1 MLFRLTPEKKV
12 RDRFGSWAFS
22 SIHWAWTWFCKARSH
37 VKTLP
42 MSEKATLPAYWL
54 SRPGAHEQCHGGPLL
69 KSLGNFVHD
78 EGVWLK
84 YH

>member
-1 MLFRLTPEKKV
+1 MSLFQHTLGLDVVLQGQKPRE
-12 RDRFGSWAFS
+12 S
-22 SIHWAWTWFCKARSH
+22 SRS
-37 VKTLP
+37 TLP

-54 SRPGAHEQCHGGPLL
+54 SRPGAHEQCDGGPLL

-84 YH
+84 CH